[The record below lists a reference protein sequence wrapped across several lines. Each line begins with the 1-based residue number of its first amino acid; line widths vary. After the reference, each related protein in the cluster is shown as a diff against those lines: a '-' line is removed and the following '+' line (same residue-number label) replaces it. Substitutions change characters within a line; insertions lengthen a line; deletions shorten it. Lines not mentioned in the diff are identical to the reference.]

1 MTKKIAATPRFT
13 TEITETEKRRA
24 KQVKKLF
31 KGILRQM
38 DKSLQTIYDL
48 RDAVVQDRPSK
59 DDLKNK
65 YFGRFLRYRRV
76 ITTAFNGLLNNLKVA
91 LTALA
96 PINDPEMVKLRGLIV
111 AEFDELSDGVESFLA
126 LLGDPDKEGWTKSV
140 ERIVAA
146 LEKRQQSIRN
156 SIDNQL
162 FGHLENDILGKL
174 KISEVS
180 LRARMIKRTRLL
192 RML

>member
-111 AEFDELSDGVESFLA
+111 AEFDELSDGVENFLA
-126 LLGDPDKEGWTKSV
+126 LLGDPDKEGWTKGV